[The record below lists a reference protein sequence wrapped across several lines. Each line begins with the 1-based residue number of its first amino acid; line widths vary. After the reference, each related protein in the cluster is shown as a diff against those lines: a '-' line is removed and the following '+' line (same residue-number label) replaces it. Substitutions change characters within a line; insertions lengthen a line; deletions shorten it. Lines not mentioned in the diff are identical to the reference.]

1 MRERPDY
8 YAILGVEPAASQE
21 EIRRAYRR
29 LARQY
34 HPDVN
39 NGDPEAEE
47 RFKAISQAYQ
57 VLSDPQK
64 RAAYDRGELDGGG
77 GFEVVVDSPFGD
89 LFDLVDAVFGGSF
102 GRSRT
107 RARERAGVR
116 GRDLHAEVEIS
127 LREVLTGAR
136 RQVTYQRITP
146 CAECGGSG
154 AAPGTSRQVCHTCGG
169 AGRVRY
175 VQTSL
180 FGHVSTVTTCPD
192 CGGRGD
198 VVRAPC
204 RACGGRGTATEEQ
217 QLEVEVPPGVEDG
230 TVLQLAGY
238 GDFPPEPGGQPGDLL
253 LTVRVA
259 PDPRFQRRGPD
270 LYTEV
275 WLNAAEAA
283 LGKKITLDGVDGP
296 VDVSIKPGVQPG
308 EEVIVHG
315 AGLPGRGGRR
325 GDLHLVVRIF
335 VPAARGRKEQ
345 QLLAELEKLW
355 ADRRP

>member
-8 YAILGVEPAASQE
+8 YAILGVEPDASPE

-57 VLSDPQK
+57 VLSDPQR
-64 RAAYDRGELDGGG
+64 RAAYDRGGLVGEEDFGT
-77 GFEVVVDSPFGD
+77 VMDATFGD
-89 LFDLVDAVFGGSF
+89 LFDLVDAVFGRGF
-102 GRSRT
+102 GGSRT
-107 RARERAGVR
+107 RAGRRGTVR
-116 GRDLHAEVEIS
+116 GRDLHAEVQIS

-136 RQVTYQRITP
+136 RQVSYRRVTP

-154 AAPGTSRQVCHTCGG
+154 AAPGTSRQPCQTCGG

-180 FGHVSTVTTCPD
+180 FGHMSTVTTCPD
-192 CGGRGD
+192 CGGRGE
-198 VVRAPC
+198 VLRAPC
-204 RACGGRGTATEEQ
+204 AACGGRGATPEEQ
-217 QLEVEVPPGVEDG
+217 QVEVEVPPGVEDDAM
-230 TVLQLAGY
+230 LQLPGY
-238 GDFPPEPGGQPGDLL
+238 GDFPLEPGGQPGDLL

-259 PDPRFQRRGPD
+259 PDPKFRRQGAD
-270 LYTEV
+270 LYTEA

-283 LGKKITLDGVDGP
+283 LGKKLTLEGLDGP
-296 VDVSIKPGVQPG
+296 VDVVIPPGVQPG
-308 EEVIVHG
+308 EEVVVRG
-315 AGLPGRGGRR
+315 KGLPERGGRR
-325 GDLHLVVRIF
+325 GHLHVVVRVF
-335 VPAARGRKEQ
+335 VPAARGRREEE
-345 QLLAELEKLW
+345 LLAELQKLW
-355 ADRRP
+355 ADRKP